1 MAKNM
6 INKTDMELLARLED
20 AQRYFQST
28 EFREIYEKV
37 YNTLHFFE
45 RFATLEDVVRT
56 MRELERCAYTVKD
69 YLTVEETSRYL
80 QVHKSMIYRLT
91 SNKEITY
98 YKPNGKTIFI
108 RRADLEEWIS
118 QTPILSNDEMKRRAN
133 YIYSQLEKD
142 RKKGGEK

>member
-1 MAKNM
+1 M
-6 INKTDMELLARLED
+6 INKTDIELLARLED

-45 RFATLEDVVRT
+45 RFATLEEVIRT

-69 YLTVEETSRYL
+69 YLTVEECSMYL

-91 SNKEITY
+91 SNKDITY

-118 QTPILSNDEMKRRAN
+118 KTPILSNDEMKRRAEF
-133 YIYSQLEKD
+133 ICSQMEMNK
-142 RKKGGEK
+142 KKGGEK